1 MIIWHN
7 ILELHLASRQTE
19 TALRNFLLQ
28 GYSQQ
33 LNINFAYLYN
43 SLMKQ
48 SREVKNFIFSQYL
61 SDGLRITFGV
71 LLPSLLFYYLDHIE
85 IGITISLGA
94 VCVSIAD
101 NPGPVVHKRN
111 GMLFCILF
119 VFITAV
125 LTGFINKSPIL
136 VGIEILSLSFVYSM
150 FSIYG
155 VRASSIGIAALLIM
169 VLTIDDRL
177 SPLGTF
183 EHSLFVLSGGIWYLL
198 LSLSV
203 AQIKPFRPAKQA
215 LGQCIKELAK
225 YVRLKAAFYDVKSDF
240 EKNYKALIDQQV
252 IVHQQQD
259 QVREILF
266 KSRLMMK
273 DSTTTGRML
282 ILIFVDIVDLF
293 EQTTATLYDYQAIR
307 DTFGKTDVLNEFKV
321 TIDRVANELEDL
333 SYTLTANYSLPKN
346 TGLQL
351 SLEKLKSAIDDVE
364 RKHGLNVLVLKKILI
379 NVRNMV
385 SRTQKIYSYF
395 NPKTASEQP
404 LRSKSDLSK
413 FVSHQEFGIK
423 NFKDNLNMDSAIF
436 RHAIRVSLV
445 MFIGFLVSKLFPFG
459 HHSYWILLTILV
471 ILKPGFSLTKQRN
484 YERLIGT
491 LLGGLAGAT
500 IIILVKDKTAL
511 FFLLLFFMIASYSFQ
526 RLNYVISVIFMTPY
540 ILILFRLLSGSDNL
554 VIAQERIIDTLI
566 GSGIALAANYFILPT
581 WEYKQLRGLMRQV
594 LIANYEYL
602 LNVADKLVGKPLDIT
617 NYKLSRKAVY
627 VSSANIG
634 TTFQRMLSEPKSKQK
649 SIRELHKFVVLNHIL
664 SSYTATL
671 ISTLQQVETGSTN
684 PEHLKLIR
692 KSLHNLNEVIQNMQ
706 EPNIQPF
713 KAAEIQIP
721 AGAIT
726 NEGLQKDLDA
736 RLLTEQLELVKSI
749 TGDIEKVSLPL
760 IQQA

>member
-1 MIIWHN
+1 
-7 ILELHLASRQTE
+7 
-19 TALRNFLLQ
+19 
-28 GYSQQ
+28 
-33 LNINFAYLYN
+33 
-43 SLMKQ
+43 MKQ
-48 SREVKNFIFSQYL
+48 SREVKNFIFSQYF

-71 LLPSLLFYYLDHIE
+71 LLPSLAFYYLGHIE

-94 VCVSIAD
+94 ICVSIAD

-111 GMLFCILF
+111 GMLFCNLF
-119 VFITAV
+119 VFVTAI
-125 LTGFINKSPIL
+125 LTGLINNNPVLI
-136 VGIEILSLSFVYSM
+136 GIEILMLSFLYSM

-155 VRASSIGIAALLIM
+155 TRASSIGIAALLIM
-169 VLTIDDRL
+169 VLSIDDRL

-183 EHSLFVLSGGIWYLL
+183 QHAFFVLAGGLWYLA

-203 AQIKPFRPAKQA
+203 SQFQPFRPAKQA

-225 YVRLKAAFYDVKSDF
+225 YVRLKAAFYDINSDY

-259 QVREILF
+259 LVREILF

-293 EQTTATLYDYQAIR
+293 EQTTATLYDYQAIKN
-307 DTFGKTDVLNEFKV
+307 TFGKTEVLDKFKI
-321 TIDRVANELEDL
+321 TIDKVANELEDL
-333 SYTLTANYSLPKN
+333 SYSLTASYALPKN
-346 TGLQL
+346 TALQG
-351 SLEKLKSAIDDVE
+351 SLEELKAAIDDVE
-364 RKHGLNVLVLKKILI
+364 LKHGLNVLVLKKILI

-395 NPKTASEQP
+395 NPQTVSEQP
-404 LRSKSDLSK
+404 LRSKSDLYK

-445 MFIGFLVSKLFPFG
+445 MLIGYLVSKLFPFG

-491 LLGGLAGAT
+491 VLGGLAGAT

-511 FFLLLFFMIASYSFQ
+511 FFLLLLFMIASYSFQ

-540 ILILFRLLSGSDNL
+540 ILILFRLLSGSDSL

-566 GSGIALAANYFILPT
+566 GSGIALAANYFILPS
-581 WEYKQLRGLMRQV
+581 WEYKQLNGLMLQV
-594 LIANYEYL
+594 LKANYAYL
-602 LNVADKLVGKPLDIT
+602 LNVAEILSGKPLDIT

-634 TTFQRMLSEPKSKQK
+634 ATFQRMLSEPKSKQK

-664 SSYTATL
+664 SSYAATL
-671 ISTLQQVETGSTN
+671 ISTLQQVETGLITGD
-684 PEHLKLIR
+684 HLKLIR
-692 KSLHNLNEVIQNMQ
+692 KSLHNLSEVILKMEGSGSLRQKI
-706 EPNIQPF
+706 P
-713 KAAEIQIP
+713 EIQIP
-721 AGAIT
+721 QGSLTSAVPVS
-726 NEGLQKDLDA
+726 DHDA
-736 RLLTEQLELVKSI
+736 RLLAEQLELVKSI
-749 TGDIEKVSLPL
+749 TGDIEKVSVQL
-760 IQQA
+760 INRF